1 MGNIIYINPIT
12 RISGFLEIEV
22 KIEGNLIVDAKSS
35 GVLFRGFEKM
45 LIGRSPFDAIY
56 FTERICGICSTA
68 HSMASAL
75 CLEDAF
81 KITPT
86 FNSNL
91 LRNII
96 HGCEFIQN
104 HIRHFYQFVIPDYVK
119 GPDIIGSS
127 YSNNDYRLPE
137 NLSYRI
143 NKNYIESLT
152 FSRAAHEMLAV
163 LGGKAPHNHGVFVGG
178 ITCNI
183 DSAKLI
189 KLQSLLKS
197 IKTFVNT
204 KMLEDVYIISQ
215 YYSDYFNIGIGC
227 KNLLSYG
234 LFDFDDKSI
243 FYVLPSVLINGIKY
257 PFEKSNITENVLYS
271 WYDAQSNSV
280 PFETPPEVN
289 HNKKDAYSFVKA
301 PRYKGYPMETGPL
314 ARMYLSGNYVRG
326 ISTMDRIVARA
337 LEAQKII
344 DIVENMLNMVEIL
357 PSNQDVYEIPDS
369 AIGSGLI
376 DTTRGSLAHYIS
388 IKDKKIE
395 KYDIITPSTW
405 NLSSKSENGT
415 NGAVEN
421 ALMGTYINDPSS
433 PVEIGRIVRSFDPC
447 ISCATH
453 VTFKDKSPI
462 DLIIDIL

>member
-1 MGNIIYINPIT
+1 MSNIIYINPIT

-22 KIEGNLIVDAKSS
+22 KIENSEIVDAKSS
-35 GVLFRGFEKM
+35 GVLYRGFEKM
-45 LIGRSPFDAIY
+45 LLGRSPLDAIY

-68 HSMASAL
+68 HSMASTL
-75 CLEDAF
+75 CLEDAL
-81 KITPT
+81 KITPNL
-86 FNSNL
+86 NSNL

-152 FSRAAHEMLAV
+152 FSRAAHEMISV
-163 LGGKAPHNHGVFVGG
+163 LGGKAPHNHGIFVGG
-178 ITCNI
+178 VTCNI
-183 DSAKLI
+183 DSAKII

-197 IKTFVNT
+197 IKDFVNT

-227 KNLLSYG
+227 KNLLTYG

-243 FYVLPSVLINGIKY
+243 FYVKPSVLINGMKY
-257 PFEKSNITENVLYS
+257 PFEKSNITENVFYS
-271 WYDAQSNSV
+271 WYETQSESV
-280 PFETPPEVN
+280 PFESPPDTN
-289 HNKKDAYSFVKA
+289 LNKKDAYSFVKA

-314 ARMYLSGNYVRG
+314 SRMYLSGIYKRG
-326 ISTMDRIVARA
+326 VSTMDRIVARA
-337 LEAQKII
+337 LEAEKII
-344 DIVENMLNMVEIL
+344 DIVENMLNMIEIL
-357 PSNQDVYEIPDS
+357 PSDQDIYEIPDS
-369 AIGSGLI
+369 AIGAGLT

-405 NLSSKSENGT
+405 NLSSRSENGT
-415 NGAVEN
+415 KGPVES
-421 ALMGTYINDPSS
+421 ALIGTFISDLSS

-453 VTFKDKSPI
+453 VAVKDKNPI
-462 DLIIDIL
+462 DFIIDIL